1 MTAAEVVVVGGGPA
15 GASCALEL
23 ARHGIPVTVVERTQ
37 FPRTKVCG
45 EYLNAGA
52 VAALD
57 ELRLG
62 DLVRSLARPLRGLR
76 LVPPD
81 VEALELRFPAPAL
94 ALERRTLDAL
104 ILDAAAAAG
113 ANVVRARVD
122 DVTFG
127 HGRACGVS
135 VRDGGSEREISGRFV
150 VGADGIGS
158 IVARKLGL
166 VRAAR
171 GRRRFAVGG
180 HYRGFGDLGA
190 CVEMYV
196 GGGAYFALN
205 PLGDDLTNVMVVV
218 GDRQLA
224 AWSSDVDHG
233 VRGKAAQLARGQ
245 RSFEGAERIGP
256 RLSIGPLDFSV
267 HGVARAGAL
276 LAGDASGFLNPFTGQ
291 GVALA
296 LRGGIDAART
306 IRQAIESPADEHV
319 LLADYERRRLGELS
333 SRRRIATLV
342 AALIDVP
349 VLTRRAASRLRRD
362 PRLAERLMT
371 LIGAVSVPRQP
382 ASAFVLARLLV

>member
-1 MTAAEVVVVGGGPA
+1 
-15 GASCALEL
+15 
-23 ARHGIPVTVVERTQ
+23 
-37 FPRTKVCG
+37 
-45 EYLNAGA
+45 
-52 VAALD
+52 
-57 ELRLG
+57 
-62 DLVRSLARPLRGLR
+62 
-76 LVPPD
+76 
-81 VEALELRFPAPAL
+81 
-94 ALERRTLDAL
+94 
-104 ILDAAAAAG
+104 
-113 ANVVRARVD
+113 
-122 DVTFG
+122 
-127 HGRACGVS
+127 
-135 VRDGGSEREISGRFV
+135 
-150 VGADGIGS
+150 
-158 IVARKLGL
+158 
-166 VRAAR
+166 
-171 GRRRFAVGG
+171 
-180 HYRGFGDLGA
+180 
-190 CVEMYV
+190 MYV

-224 AWSSDVDHG
+224 AWSSDVDPG